1 MTYHRARALGMMPNF
16 VPEQAYV
23 QSMDPFAQRFS
34 PPGAEYAAYG
44 WGPGAQIGIPMNYT
58 QHIDYVR
65 EPIRGVTYRRPA
77 R

>member
-1 MTYHRARALGMMPNF
+1 VTYHRSLGMPNF

-23 QSMDPFAQRFS
+23 QSMDPYAMRFS

-44 WGPGAQIGIPMNYT
+44 WGPGAQIGMPMNYS
-58 QHIDYVR
+58 HHLDYVS
-65 EPIRGVTYRRPA
+65 EPIPGIIRRRPLA